1 MENKEVKKTEEKQK
15 KPISPETKKKYN
27 EKYYAANKL
36 KICEKLK
43 AKVACP
49 YCSKQVAH
57 QNMPAHQKTAKCL
70 LKQNSQRESDE
81 EDTKNQIKQVKE
93 LMTKL
98 YEELHKSK
106 TKTKKA

>member
-1 MENKEVKKTEEKQK
+1 MENKEVKPK
-15 KPISPETKKKYN
+15 KPISYETKRKYN

-43 AKVACP
+43 TKVECP

-70 LKQNSQRESDE
+70 LKQNSQRDSDE
-81 EDTKNQIKQVKE
+81 EDTKQQIKEVKE
-93 LMTKL
+93 LMAKL

-106 TKTKKA
+106 AKTKKA